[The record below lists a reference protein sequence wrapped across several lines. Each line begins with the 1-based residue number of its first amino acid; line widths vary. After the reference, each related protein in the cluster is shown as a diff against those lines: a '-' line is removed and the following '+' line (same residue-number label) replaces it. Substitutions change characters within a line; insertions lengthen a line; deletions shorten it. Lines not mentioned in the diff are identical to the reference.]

1 MSMSTE
7 NKSYSR
13 KTEGF
18 IRNEL
23 NKNLDPG
30 KKSYRTMNY
39 RWGPD
44 EKQCSI
50 VGMDKE
56 LWL

>member
-1 MSMSTE
+1 MSMSTK

-39 RWGPD
+39 R
-44 EKQCSI
+44 
-50 VGMDKE
+50 
-56 LWL
+56 